1 MIDISKATENLDNI
15 INKLGLIDSYRM
27 LYNKVYTFFLR
38 PHGVFIKTDYLP
50 KQILTNNK
58 ESPLQTTSLKSD
70 QIFK

>member
-1 MIDISKATENLDNI
+1 MIDISKATGNLGNI

-27 LYNKVYTFFLR
+27 LYNKVFQSI

-50 KQILTNNK
+50 KQISTNNK
-58 ESPLQTTSLKSD
+58 DSPLHTTSLKSD